1 MLVHVYE
8 KQVNALQQDLEVM
21 EDDDEQDVEIGAP

>member
-21 EDDDEQDVEIGAP
+21 EDDDEQDVEIGAL